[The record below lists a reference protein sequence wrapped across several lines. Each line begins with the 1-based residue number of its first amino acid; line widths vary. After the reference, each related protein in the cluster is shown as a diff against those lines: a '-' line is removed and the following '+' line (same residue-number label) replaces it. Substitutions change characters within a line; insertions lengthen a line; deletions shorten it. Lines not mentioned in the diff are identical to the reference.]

1 MRTHRLPPLAGLAL
15 AACLA
20 AGCGE
25 AADREEAPPPKA
37 KEKVAEAKQVL
48 VGRNVHLEVQGKE
61 RRVLVSGAICLREG
75 QLEQFL
81 TRKGTKEHEAIVAA
95 DVDARDVHQALLLA
109 GAEPGKP
116 VQFRPAYKPATGQPI
131 RVTVKYQDK
140 GKLVTAS
147 ARSWVKNA
155 KDGKDLATDWV
166 FAGSQLV
173 NNPLDEGKKIY
184 LANDGDVICVSN
196 FETAL
201 LDLPIKSPKDN
212 ADLVYVAHT
221 ERVPPLETKVVVVL
235 EPLPAPKK

>member
-1 MRTHRLPPLAGLAL
+1 MKLHRLPPLAALAL
-15 AACLA
+15 TAFLA

-25 AADREEAPPPKA
+25 AADREDAPPPKE

-95 DVDARDVHQALLLA
+95 DVDARDIHQALLLA
-109 GAEPGKP
+109 GANPGKP
-116 VQFRPAYKPATGQPI
+116 VQFRPTYKPATGQPI

-140 GKLVTAS
+140 GKLVTVP

-155 KDGKDLATDWV
+155 KDGKDLDTDWV

-173 NNPLDEGKKIY
+173 NNPLDPGKKIY

-196 FETAL
+196 FDTAL

-221 ERVPPLETKVVVVL
+221 ERIPPLETKVVVVL

>member
-1 MRTHRLPPLAGLAL
+1 MKTHLLPLL
-15 AACLA
+15 AAAAFLA
-20 AGCGE
+20 AGCE
-25 AADREEAPPPKA
+25 APSEGDNPPPKPQ
-37 KEKVAEAKQVL
+37 EKVAEARQVL
-48 VGRNVHLEVQGKE
+48 VGPNVHLEVQGKA

-95 DVDARDVHQALLLA
+95 DVDARDVHKALLLA
-109 GAEPGKP
+109 GAAEGKP

-131 RVTVKYQDK
+131 KIAVRYDDK
-140 GKLVTAS
+140 GKLVTVP

-155 KDGKDLATDWV
+155 KTGKDLDSDWV
-166 FAGSQLV
+166 FAGSQLL
-173 NNPLDEGKKIY
+173 NNPLDPKKKMY

-212 ADLVYVAHT
+212 DDLIFVAHT
-221 ERVPPLETKVVVVL
+221 ARIPPLETKVVVVL

>member
-1 MRTHRLPPLAGLAL
+1 MKMHRLPPLAALAL
-15 AACLA
+15 AAFLA

-25 AADREEAPPPKA
+25 AAEREDAPPPKD
-37 KEKVAEAKQVL
+37 KDKVAEAKQVL
-48 VGRNVHLEVQGKE
+48 VGRNVHLEVQGKA
-61 RRVLVSGAICLREG
+61 RRVLISGAICLRVG

-81 TRKGTKEHEAIVAA
+81 TRKGTKEHEAVVAA
-95 DVDARDVHQALLLA
+95 DVDARDVHKALLLA

-116 VQFRPAYKPATGQPI
+116 VQFRPTYKSATGQPI
-131 RVTVKYQDK
+131 RVTLKYQDK
-140 GKLVTAS
+140 GKLVTAP

-155 KDGKDLATDWV
+155 RTGKGLDTDWV

-173 NNPLDEGKKIY
+173 DNPLDPGKKIY

-212 ADLVYVAHT
+212 ADLVFVANT
-221 ERVPPLETKVVVVL
+221 ERIPPLETKVVVVL
-235 EPLPAPKK
+235 EPLPGPKK

>member
-1 MRTHRLPPLAGLAL
+1 MKPHRLALLLAAL
-15 AACLA
+15 AFLA

-25 AADREEAPPPKA
+25 AADSDNAPPPKE

-48 VGRNVHLEVQGKE
+48 VGRNVHLEVQGKV

-95 DVDARDVHQALLLA
+95 DVDARDIHKALLLA
-109 GAEPGKP
+109 GATEGKP
-116 VQFRPAYKPATGQPI
+116 VQFRPTYKVATGQPI
-131 RVTVKYQDK
+131 RVTVRYQDK
-140 GKLVTAS
+140 GKLVTVP

-155 KDGKDLATDWV
+155 KTGKDLDTDWV

-173 NNPLDEGKKIY
+173 DNPLDPGKKIY

-221 ERVPPLETKVVVVL
+221 ERIPPLETKVVVVL

>member
-1 MRTHRLPPLAGLAL
+1 MNTHRLTLLLAV
-15 AACLA
+15 AAFLA

-25 AADREEAPPPKA
+25 ATESDNPPPRP

-48 VGRNVHLEVQGKE
+48 VGPNVQLEVQGKV
-61 RRVLVSGAICLREG
+61 RRVLVSGAVCLREG

-95 DVDARDVHQALLLA
+95 DVDARDVHKALLLA
-109 GAEPGKP
+109 GAAEGKP
-116 VQFRPAYKPATGQPI
+116 VQFRPAYKPATGQTI
-131 RVTVKYQDK
+131 QISVRYRDK
-140 GKLVTAS
+140 GKLVTVP

-155 KDGKDLATDWV
+155 KTGKDLNSDWV

-173 NNPLDEGKKIY
+173 ENPLDPKKKMY

-212 ADLVYVAHT
+212 DELVYVANT
-221 ERVPPLETKVVVVL
+221 ERIPPLETKVVVVL
-235 EPLPAPKK
+235 EPVPAPRK